1 MDKSDKERQ
10 NASHSQ
16 THICSYRNRI
26 VGTERHRRI
35 ERHSKTR
42 KTQQEQ
48 KDIVGIERPSR
59 NRKTQQ
65 EQKDKVG
72 KKHIVVIERQ
82 SRNRETQEYEQKDV
96 VGVGIVEIRIE
107 IEKQQEQ
114 KDMEG
119 IGLVGAHSRMQ
130 FYVCPSSLIRWLD
143 NSFNKWPLIA
153 TKFA

>member
-1 MDKSDKERQ
+1 MLP
-10 NASHSQ
+10 
-16 THICSYRNRI
+16 THKLTFVVIEIEQQEQKDIEEQKDI
-26 VGTERHRRI
+26 VRL
-35 ERHSKTR
+35 ERHSRNR

-48 KDIVGIERPSR
+48 KDLVGIERPSR
-59 NRKTQQ
+59 NRKTKL
-65 EQKDKVG
+65 EN
-72 KKHIVVIERQ
+72 KHIVVIERQ